1 MISSLTDII
10 KIPLAVLAGIIVA
23 AVVLIFL
30 YEGLRLPLI
39 GQVINGRVASQ
50 VELATS
56 TMATKAEL
64 AAATAIADLERAKRV
79 ASDTMAMEEAKR
91 AGEAL
96 REQERQE
103 AEIDR
108 LKKEAAA
115 TDGLTYPSE
124 EDMKWV
130 GSH

>member
-10 KIPLAVLAGIIVA
+10 KIPLAVLSGIIVA
-23 AVVLIFL
+23 AVILVFF
-30 YEGLRLPLI
+30 YEGIRLPLI

-64 AAATAIADLERAKRV
+64 SAAAAIADLERAKRI
-79 ASDTMAMEEAKR
+79 ASEAMAAEEKKR
-91 AGEAL
+91 ASEAL
-96 REQERQE
+96 HEQERQE
-103 AEIDR
+103 VEIDR

-124 EDMKWV
+124 EDMKWI

>member
-10 KIPLAVLAGIIVA
+10 KIPLAVLAGIIAA
-23 AVVLIFL
+23 AVVLVFF

-64 AAATAIADLERAKRV
+64 SAATAIADLERAKRV
-79 ASDTMAMEEAKR
+79 AADAMATEATKR
-91 AGEAL
+91 ASEAI

-108 LKKEAAA
+108 LNAEAKAV
-115 TDGLTYPSE
+115 DGLTYPSE
-124 EDMKWV
+124 EDMKWI

>member
-23 AVVLIFL
+23 AVVLVFF

-39 GQVINGRVASQ
+39 GRVINGRVASQ

-79 ASDTMAMEEAKR
+79 AADTMAMEAAKR
-91 AGEAL
+91 ASEAL

-108 LKKEAAA
+108 LNAEAKAM
-115 TDGLTYPSE
+115 DGLTYPSE
-124 EDMKWV
+124 EDMKWI